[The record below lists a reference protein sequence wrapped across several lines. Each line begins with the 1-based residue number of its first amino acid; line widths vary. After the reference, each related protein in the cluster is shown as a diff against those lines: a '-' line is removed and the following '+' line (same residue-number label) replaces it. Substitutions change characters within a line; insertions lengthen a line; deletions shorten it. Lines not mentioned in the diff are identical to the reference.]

1 MKDKNIKD
9 SYTYYF
15 VDGTK
20 STVTAKDVGQDLINL
35 LYEMDDEERNH
46 NRRERRRHIS
56 IDMLTEKCLE
66 PSCEDEHNFGALLG
80 EMENEQ
86 LQDALKLLTPAQ
98 QNLLYSHLVERNT
111 VTEIAADQG
120 VAVCSISNRLAR
132 IYKKLKNFV

>member
-1 MKDKNIKD
+1 MKNKEIKTD
-9 SYTYYF
+9 YTYYF
-15 VDGTK
+15 ADGSK
-20 STVTAKDVGQDLINL
+20 SVVTAQDIGQQWIDI
-35 LYEMDDEERNH
+35 LYKMDDEERNH

-66 PSCEDEHNFGALLG
+66 PSCEDEHNFGVLLG

-98 QNLLYSHLVERNT
+98 QNLLYSHLVECNT
-111 VTEIAADQG
+111 VTEIALDEG

-132 IYKKLKNFV
+132 IYKKLKNFA

>member
-1 MKDKNIKD
+1 MKT
-9 SYTYYF
+9 YTYYF
-15 VDGTK
+15 ADGTK
-20 STVTAKDVGQDLINL
+20 SAVEVDDDMYEL
-35 LYEMDDEERNH
+35 LKQFDDEERNH

-111 VTEIAADQG
+111 VSEIAADQG
-120 VAVCSISNRLAR
+120 VAVCSISNRLTR

>member
-1 MKDKNIKD
+1 MKDKTIKD

-15 VDGTK
+15 ADGTN
-20 STVTAKDVGQDLINL
+20 STITAKDVGQDLINM
-35 LYEMDDEERNH
+35 LYDMDDEERNH

-86 LQDALKLLTPAQ
+86 LQDSLKLLTPAQ

-111 VTEIAADQG
+111 VSEIAADQG
-120 VAVCSISNRLAR
+120 VAVCSISKRLER
-132 IYKKLKNFV
+132 IYKKIEKVL

>member
-1 MKDKNIKD
+1 MKT
-9 SYTYYF
+9 YTYYF
-15 VDGTK
+15 ADGTK
-20 STVTAKDVGQDLINL
+20 SAVEVDDDMYEL
-35 LYEMDDEERNH
+35 LKQFDDEERNH
-46 NRRERRRHIS
+46 NRRERRQHIS

-111 VTEIAADQG
+111 VSEIAADQG